1 MAKKEKNK
9 EEQKKGKSKPGLF
22 TKLKTGVRNLV
33 TEPIQKPDEDEVD
46 SGIDA
51 DSDLGDSVGDAA
63 EAAPA
68 VAMSTE
74 EFESELQDLID
85 SHGNVLAGKMQFVD
99 LSDTKSKYPERWEE
113 IAEPLH
119 ALAAS
124 VIGMNLAQ
132 EDVYTRLEDS
142 HIIVFSDL
150 TEPEAKERC
159 VRITKEISDLL
170 VEQGV
175 DSSIVAAKS
184 VVGQVDGR
192 AAIEDLDVMASSIP
206 KVSAKTT
213 RPRSK

>member
-9 EEQKKGKSKPGLF
+9 DKTKPGLF
-22 TKLKTGVRNLV
+22 KKLKAGVRNLV
-33 TEPIQKPDEDEVD
+33 TEPVQKPGEDEPETESDVD
-46 SGIDA
+46 VA
-51 DSDLGDSVGDAA
+51 SDEAVDGAA
-63 EAAPA
+63 EAIPA
-68 VAMSTE
+68 EPMSTE

-85 SHGNVLAGKMQFVD
+85 AHGNVLAGKMQFVD
-99 LSDTKSKYPERWEE
+99 LSDTKSKYPDRWEE

-132 EDVYTRLEDS
+132 EDVYTRLDDS

-150 TEPEAKERC
+150 TEAEAKERC

-170 VEQGV
+170 TEQGV

-184 VVGQVDGR
+184 VVGEVDGR
-192 AAIEDLDVMASSIP
+192 AAIEELDVMASSIP

-213 RPRSK
+213 RTRSK